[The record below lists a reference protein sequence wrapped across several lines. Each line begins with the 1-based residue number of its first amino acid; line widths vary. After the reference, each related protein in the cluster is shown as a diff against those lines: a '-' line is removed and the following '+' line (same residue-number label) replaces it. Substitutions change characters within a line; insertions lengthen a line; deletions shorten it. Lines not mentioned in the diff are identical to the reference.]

1 MAHALPDQPWEPRA
15 VPLRVLW
22 LLLGATATA
31 LGIAGIFLPLLPTT
45 PFLLLA
51 VFAFARSFPQLGDWI
66 LAHPRL
72 GPPVRDWQTH
82 RAIGRGAKIA
92 AVCAMAAALG
102 LSILADLP
110 LWLVILQAAVM
121 VLVACFILTRPDAPR
136 RRAGDRQR
144 P

>member
-1 MAHALPDQPWEPRA
+1 M
-15 VPLRVLW
+15 PLRLFW

-51 VFAFARSFPQLGDWI
+51 VFAFARSFPRLGDWI

-72 GPPVRDWQTH
+72 GPPVRDWQTYG
-82 RAIGRGAKIA
+82 AIGRGAKIA
-92 AVCAMAAALG
+92 AVGAMAAALAI
-102 LSILADLP
+102 SILAALP
-110 LWLVILQAAVM
+110 VWLVALQAAVM
-121 VLVACFILTRPDAPR
+121 VLVAGFILTRPDAPR
-136 RRAGDRQR
+136 RQDQDRR